1 MKSKKLLSVGIIAAI
16 IIACTALVRYYLLK
30 QEQSQPDD
38 IIGGADGPT
47 SIFVANKVNKDGYT
61 SITMETAEM
70 LLSAMDP
77 SWYIL
82 LDVRRADEYAEG
94 HIPGAINI
102 ANEEIGSDRP
112 EELPD
117 LNQNIFV
124 YCRSGRRSKEASKK
138 LADMGYTRIYE
149 FGGIIDW
156 TGDIEK

>member
-1 MKSKKLLSVGIIAAI
+1 M
-16 IIACTALVRYYLLK
+16 
-30 QEQSQPDD
+30 
-38 IIGGADGPT
+38 
-47 SIFVANKVNKDGYT
+47 F
-61 SITMETAEM
+61 
-70 LLSAMDP
+70 LSAMDP